1 MEVSKMSVR
10 KVMLILALSAFLTSI
25 FSMPS
30 CYAKGP
36 TPCEAIGDY
45 LQRVE
50 HLSIYTFGEERDKKL
65 AEADEAFRKQL
76 GKLQYEPTTELHE
89 LIKRWVGLTRWGH
102 DRLRKGDARML
113 LWAKEARDKIQELCL
128 GN

>member
-1 MEVSKMSVR
+1 MSVR
-10 KVMLILALSAFLTSI
+10 NVILILALSVFLTSI

-36 TPCEAIGDY
+36 TPCEAIRDY

-50 HLSIYTFGEERDKKL
+50 HLSIYTFGEDRDKKL
-65 AEADEAFRKQL
+65 DEAEKAFHQQL
-76 GKLQYEPTTELHE
+76 AKLHYSPASELAE

-113 LWAKEARDKIQELCL
+113 LWAKDARKKIQELCSW
-128 GN
+128 